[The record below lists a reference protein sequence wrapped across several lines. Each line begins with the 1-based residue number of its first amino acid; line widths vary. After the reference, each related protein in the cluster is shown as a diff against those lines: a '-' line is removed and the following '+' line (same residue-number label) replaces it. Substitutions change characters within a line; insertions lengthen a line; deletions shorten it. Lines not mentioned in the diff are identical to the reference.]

1 MTYYREEVDP
11 DSLVAYRLEN
21 YKEMS
26 DDRLRCQHC
35 QGFYWRLWYDQAQC
49 LACQNYTR
57 IEIKPV
63 KEIVMGLGTFKNLD
77 NLLQVDW
84 IREQLGLDLVI
95 NRVRDPLSDR
105 TEFIV
110 FKDKLRC
117 RVTGTETA
125 ISPEISGYWI
135 LGRVPKVEAKSLTEE
150 EALEI
155 VRRNADKESN
165 SSRDSQIVP
174 E

>member
-1 MTYYREEVDP
+1 MTYQRAEIEIEKLDKF
-11 DSLVAYRLEN
+11 RLDN
-21 YKEMS
+21 FKLMT

-49 LACQNYTR
+49 LACQNYTV
-57 IEIKPV
+57 IDVAPV
-63 KEIVMGLGTFKNLD
+63 KEVTIGIGTFKSMP

-84 IREQLGLDLVI
+84 IREQLRENYLG
-95 NRVRDPLSDR
+95 RVKDPLSDR

-110 FKDKLRC
+110 FRDKLRC

-125 ISPEISGYWI
+125 ISPEITGYFI
-135 LGRVPKVEAKSLTEE
+135 LGRVPKIENKSLTEE

-155 VRRNADKESN
+155 VRRNADREN
-165 SSRDSQIVP
+165 HGGGDS
-174 E
+174 

>member
-1 MTYYREEVDP
+1 MTYHRVVDIEP
-11 DSLVAYRLEN
+11 SILEKYRLEN
-21 YKEMS
+21 YKEMT

-49 LACQNYTR
+49 QACQNYTI
-57 IEIKPV
+57 IEVKPI
-63 KEIVMGLGTFKNLD
+63 KEITIGLGVFKNFN

-84 IREQLGLDLVI
+84 IREQLGSDLT
-95 NRVRDPLSDR
+95 NRVEDPLSNR
-105 TEFIV
+105 TEFII

-135 LGRVPKVEAKSLTEE
+135 LGRIPKVEGKSLTEE

-155 VRRNADKESN
+155 VRRNADKEN
-165 SSRDSQIVP
+165 NGSRDC
-174 E
+174 